1 VVSLAIVPESSL
13 VTSVIAVVA
22 ESLVDDVTE
31 DAPVALV
38 VDADAPVP
46 AVLLLLASPWSPTP
60 PVSVSRKHAHAQR
73 HQASQRRIAAMVAS
87 AANT

>member
-1 VVSLAIVPESSL
+1 MVSLAIVPESSL

-22 ESLVDDVTE
+22 ESLVDVVTE
-31 DAPVALV
+31 DAVVALTL
-38 VDADAPVP
+38 DADEAVP
-46 AVLLLLASPWSPTP
+46 ALLLLASPWSPTP

-87 AANT
+87 AAST